1 MQYVLRAVR
10 HTYTCTHTRTH
21 TLSPPRARAHT
32 HTRQT
37 GFPAPAGILCAT
49 ARLDAQH
56 TCPALLPT
64 ISHHHHTRNHPLPL
78 PYRTC
83 ITPRHATA
91 RQGRAGH
98 SETCACVT
106 APRLASRAI
115 RNQGRPD
122 ADGKK
127 LRPSCRAGIISL
139 RHLQVHRYRPWTR
152 LCSWPGWTSALLR
165 LIAVPRVHAFALPV
179 GRCKR
184 YLLARDSDPPIASG
198 QCHSGETGQGDEGEG
213 KRKK

>member
-1 MQYVLRAVR
+1 MVYLHPCRISLPCPALPKPKIIHLWSARGASADSRHLDELGLTEPGDGPHTASPHSAGQVAARAQLGWSGTHRLTGYGMHTHSRAHTHSVKNSRLHMTCTCTERDGMQYVLRAVR
-10 HTYTCTHTRTH
+10 HTYTCAHTRTH

-37 GFPAPAGILCAT
+37 GFPAPAGVLCAT

-91 RQGRAGH
+91 R
-98 SETCACVT
+98 
-106 APRLASRAI
+106 
-115 RNQGRPD
+115 
-122 ADGKK
+122 
-127 LRPSCRAGIISL
+127 
-139 RHLQVHRYRPWTR
+139 
-152 LCSWPGWTSALLR
+152 
-165 LIAVPRVHAFALPV
+165 
-179 GRCKR
+179 
-184 YLLARDSDPPIASG
+184 
-198 QCHSGETGQGDEGEG
+198 
-213 KRKK
+213 